1 MKKLFLL
8 FTIGSAAI
16 SLNAQELQTRSLV
29 FNQQAI
35 VNQNAQALPKS
46 SDFRIVPVSTNGL
59 LKSSERTTTGGGS
72 RWYSYIDNLEGE
84 TGPMV
89 TILGSTNIQYSI
101 WSIWNDT
108 TAKFG
113 YIPTGGSATYY
124 YNTWTSIGESFDP
137 FAPAYNDSTAYTS
150 TATTKYIK
158 VASTNAYTIDSVG
171 ILGSYMRNN
180 AKPLVVDTLRLSF
193 VTGNGTRTGSDLG
206 IGYWG
211 CAATATTSFP
221 LTPYGVDTLRVLD
234 IKYDSIHNRADS
246 SNGGSVPVIV
256 NILLHATDTASL
268 WAKNIAVS
276 IPCAPGFLPAMSVSF
291 ISGDAAFHAGDTV
304 QRADGS
310 YKYGIFSP
318 IIGYHGTSTG
328 ASWAQYSAADY
339 NCGYWKDNSYRNWS
353 AGGRSQ
359 YSPLWSWSSTNSS
372 GASVAYPAQYLDMA
386 WHVNCGTC
394 AYTNIVVNAVPVVNS
409 TINSVKAFPNPASNE
424 VRVSYTFNQNT
435 DATFTLTNI
444 IGQEVASQNLNNV
457 INGTTTFNT
466 TNLAGGVYMYTV
478 KANGETTTGRVVIAH

>member
-35 VNQNAQALPKS
+35 ANQNAQALPKS

-72 RWYSYIDNLEGE
+72 RWYSYIENLEGQS
-84 TGPMV
+84 GPMV
-89 TILGSTNIQYSI
+89 TTLGSANIQYSLWPI
-101 WSIWNDT
+101 WKDT
-108 TAKFG
+108 TAQFG

-124 YNTWTSIGESFDP
+124 YNGWTSLGEAFDP
-137 FAPAYNDSTAYTS
+137 FAPSYNDSNVYTTTS
-150 TATTKYIK
+150 TNHVIK

-180 AKPLVVDTLRLSF
+180 AKPLVVDTLRLVF
-193 VTGNGTRTGSDLG
+193 VTGNGSRTASDLG
-206 IGYWG
+206 TSYFG
-211 CAATATTSFP
+211 CAAGATTSFP
-221 LTPYGVDTLRVLD
+221 LTPYGIDTLNFLD
-234 IKYDSIHNRADS
+234 MKYDSIHNRADS
-246 SNGGSVPVIV
+246 LFGGTLPVIV
-256 NILLHATDTASL
+256 NIPLTAADTSSN
-268 WAKNIAVS
+268 WGRNIAVS
-276 IPCAPGFLPAMSVSF
+276 VPCAPGYVPAVSYSF
-291 ISGDAAFHAGDTV
+291 ISGDATYHAGDTV

-310 YKYGIFSP
+310 YKYGIFMP
-318 IIGYHGTSTG
+318 IIGYHGTATA
-328 ASWAQYSAADY
+328 ASWPQYSATDF
-339 NCGYWKDNSYRNWS
+339 NCGYWKSNGKRTWS
-353 AGGRSQ
+353 AGWANS
-359 YSPLWSWSSTNSS
+359 YVPLWAWSTSS
-372 GASVAYPAQYLDMA
+372 GTAASVCQYVDMA

-394 AYTNIVVNAVPVVNS
+394 NYTNLVINAVPVVNS

-435 DATFTLTNI
+435 DATVILTNI